1 MSVCCLSIPVIASH
15 FQALL
20 WLPCLTSKYG
30 YPMIITNEKIGHVLA
45 VSVAGQVNSANAAG
59 LEAQLLA
66 LVENGECNW
75 VLDLSRLDYISSAG
89 LRVVLMLAK
98 RVREQQGQ
106 LILCCL
112 QQHVREVFDI
122 SGFLAILT
130 VTDTRDEAVAQ
141 ISH

>member
-1 MSVCCLSIPVIASH
+1 
-15 FQALL
+15 
-20 WLPCLTSKYG
+20 
-30 YPMIITNEKIGHVLA
+30 MIITNEKIGHVLA